1 MKEQHMYVI
10 STLADVEIDPAKL
23 MKAKS
28 VSDCIEL
35 RCVAADQIFADRL
48 SAQLALAKMRSGF
61 EQDVLAEYDP
71 STYKIES
78 DENHFLVFFSNGNI
92 MLYRI
97 IEFGI
102 L

>member
-1 MKEQHMYVI
+1 MKEPHMYII
-10 STLADVEIDPAKL
+10 SSLADVEIDPATL

-28 VSDCIEL
+28 VSDCIKI
-35 RCVAADQIFADRL
+35 RYAAADKIFPDRL
-48 SAQLALAKMRSGF
+48 SAQLALAEIRSGF
-61 EQDVLAEYDP
+61 ERDIMPEFNP
-71 STYKIES
+71 GTYKIES
-78 DENHFLVFFSNGNI
+78 DENHFLVFFDNGNI